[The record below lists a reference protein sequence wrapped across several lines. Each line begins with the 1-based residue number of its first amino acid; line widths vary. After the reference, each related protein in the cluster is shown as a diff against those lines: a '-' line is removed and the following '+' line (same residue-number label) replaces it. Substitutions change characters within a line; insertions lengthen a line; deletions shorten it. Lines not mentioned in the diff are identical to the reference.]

1 MKKIFFLFAAL
12 ISAMTMSAVT
22 YNVTVPAGTNACYIA
37 GEMTGWSHTEMT
49 KVDDTHY
56 KLELADATDAMK
68 YKYCSGPGWA
78 YVEKT
83 ANGDEVADR
92 TYFVEDVV
100 EAWAAVYEPSA
111 TPEEPGE
118 TKDITVKAKVPAE
131 WTDQI
136 TAWVWPT
143 GGAGSEVVPTQEGD
157 WYVVTE
163 NCTELNVIYK
173 NGYGWNGDAYQTV
186 DMTFT
191 ENACIEIIA
200 GSGKAT
206 YTDVPC
212 GDEPT
217 PDTPEEPEVTPD
229 PSSDETVYFVNN
241 QGWTTV
247 NAYAWANDGAVQN
260 AAWPGVAATLE
271 AEQIA
276 GYDVYSYTAPA
287 GTYANVI
294 FNDGAN
300 QTADLVWTAGKYYVT
315 DNWYTKEE
323 AEALL
328 GGDTPVDPTPGEVTY
343 VLMGVAGDWTT
354 GIALEANP
362 ENENEY
368 MLLGQEIA
376 EGDAVKVVTLT
387 DGVATAYCG
396 NVDSA
401 SVEHYLSED
410 FQNIVLAPGIYDFY
424 YKVAEDLIYIGAS
437 EVVDPTPEPEYYE
450 DVITNMQFDLENMV
464 IIGGPSEA
472 FQVDVF
478 LVLGEDDGSGQFQLT
493 EESSVAVMGSD
504 AKFIEGIAYE
514 IDAYAPAALVD
525 LVVEWEGMLLQFH
538 LTMSAAPM
546 EATVVV
552 VENATLEVQEY
563 EIFDGMYEYAATLTG
578 NWYNEADGLTYPVL
592 VELPVYYPE
601 ATEPYEIMTTVTV
614 GGWEDTDP
622 WLGFGEGYLTVSIV
636 DGVVTAA
643 GIVENPMAGV
653 AIDITITTGTLT
665 PDVPADLAYVL
676 MGVDGD
682 WDTGIAL
689 EANPSNENEY
699 MLLGQEIKEGDAVK
713 VVTLTNGVATAWC
726 GNVDEYSATHQ
737 FDENGNIVLAPGIYD
752 FYYKVAEDLIYI
764 GAVGP
769 VDPTPDPEDP
779 KDITVKAKVPAEWTD
794 PITVWVWATGME
806 GQAAVPTQ
814 EGEWYVYTHTG
825 SELNIIFRNG
835 EDWTGDQNQTVDMY
849 FTESACIE
857 IIYNEG
863 AKADYA
869 VVDCEG
875 GTPVDPTPGEV
886 TYVLMGVAGDWT
898 TGIALTRNE
907 SALEEE
913 YVLLN
918 QPIAE
923 GDAVKVVT
931 LTDGV
936 ATAYCGNVD
945 EASAVEYYLSED
957 YQNIVLAPGTY
968 DFYYKVA
975 TDNIYIAVS
984 TATGVDN
991 IDVEKKA
998 VKVIRDGQMFIIR
1011 DNVVY
1016 SVLGQVVK

>member
-1 MKKIFFLFAAL
+1 
-12 ISAMTMSAVT
+12 
-22 YNVTVPAGTNACYIA
+22 
-37 GEMTGWSHTEMT
+37 
-49 KVDDTHY
+49 
-56 KLELADATDAMK
+56 
-68 YKYCSGPGWA
+68 
-78 YVEKT
+78 
-83 ANGDEVADR
+83 
-92 TYFVEDVV
+92 
-100 EAWAAVYEPSA
+100 
-111 TPEEPGE
+111 
-118 TKDITVKAKVPAE
+118 
-131 WTDQI
+131 
-136 TAWVWPT
+136 
-143 GGAGSEVVPTQEGD
+143 
-157 WYVVTE
+157 
-163 NCTELNVIYK
+163 
-173 NGYGWNGDAYQTV
+173 
-186 DMTFT
+186 
-191 ENACIEIIA
+191 
-200 GSGKAT
+200 
-206 YTDVPC
+206 
-212 GDEPT
+212 
-217 PDTPEEPEVTPD
+217 
-229 PSSDETVYFVNN
+229 
-241 QGWTTV
+241 
-247 NAYAWANDGAVQN
+247 
-260 AAWPGVAATLE
+260 
-271 AEQIA
+271 
-276 GYDVYSYTAPA
+276 
-287 GTYANVI
+287 
-294 FNDGAN
+294 
-300 QTADLVWTAGKYYVT
+300 
-315 DNWYTKEE
+315 
-323 AEALL
+323 
-328 GGDTPVDPTPGEVTY
+328 
-343 VLMGVAGDWTT
+343 
-354 GIALEANP
+354 
-362 ENENEY
+362 

-387 DGVATAYCG
+387 DGVATAWCG
-396 NVDSA
+396 NVDEATTVSYTID
-401 SVEHYLSED
+401 EEGYG
-410 FQNIVLAPGIYDFY
+410 NIILAPGTYDFY

-478 LVLGEDDGSGQFQLT
+478 LVLAGDDASGQFQLT
-493 EESSVAVMGSD
+493 EESSVSVMGSD

-525 LVVEWEGMLLQFH
+525 LVVEWNGMLLQFH

-552 VENATLEVQEY
+552 VENATLEVEEIKVFEGIY
-563 EIFDGMYEYAATLTG
+563 EHAATLTG
-578 NWYNEADGLTYPVL
+578 NWYNEADGLNYPVL

-614 GGWEDTDP
+614 GGWGDTDP
-622 WLGFGEGYLTVSIV
+622 WLGFGEGFLTVSIV

-643 GIVENPMAGV
+643 GIVENPGAGV

-676 MGVDGD
+676 MGVAGD

-713 VVTLTNGVATAWC
+713 VVTLTNGVPTAYC
-726 GNVDEYSATHQ
+726 GNVDEWSATHQ

-806 GQAAVPTQ
+806 GQVAVPTQ

-835 EDWTGDQNQTVDMY
+835 EDWTGAQNQTVDMT
-849 FTESACIE
+849 FTESTCIE
-857 IIYNEG
+857 ITYDVNG
-863 AKADYA
+863 GKATYT

-886 TYVLMGVAGDWT
+886 TYALMGVGGDWA

-945 EASAVEYYLSED
+945 EASAVEYYLTED

>member
-22 YNVTVPAGTNACYIA
+22 YNVTVPAGTKACYIA

-56 KLELADATDAMK
+56 TLELAEATDAMK

-83 ANGDEVADR
+83 ADGGEVADR
-92 TYFVEDVV
+92 TYSAADVV
-100 EAWAAVYEPSA
+100 ENWASVYEPSA

-143 GGAGSEVVPTQEGD
+143 GGAGTEVVPTQEGD

-163 NCTELNVIYK
+163 NCTELNIIYK

-191 ENACIEIIA
+191 ENTCIEITA

-206 YTDVPC
+206 YTAVDCPESGETPV
-212 GDEPT
+212 DPT
-217 PDTPEEPEVTPD
+217 PDPETGVTYNV
-229 PSSDETVYFVNN
+229 TV
-241 QGWTTV
+241 
-247 NAYAWANDGAVQN
+247 
-260 AAWPGVAATLE
+260 
-271 AEQIA
+271 
-276 GYDVYSYTAPA
+276 PA
-287 GTYANVI
+287 GTYACYIAGEMN
-294 FNDGAN
+294 A
-300 QTADLVWTAGKYYVT
+300 WTQQEMTKVDET
-315 DNWYTKEE
+315 HYTITI
-323 AEALL
+323 AEATTAMGYKYCSGPAWDYVECGAEGEELANRVYSENDVVVAWRAVYNPE

-376 EGDAVKVVTLT
+376 EGDSVKVVTIT
-387 DGVATAYCG
+387 NGTQTAWCN
-396 NVDSA
+396 NVDENSP
-401 SVEHYLSED
+401 VEYELAGEYN
-410 FQNIVLAPGIYDFY
+410 NIVLVPGIYDFY
-424 YKVAEDLIYIGAS
+424 YKVAEDLIYIGAAGP
-437 EVVDPTPEPEYYE
+437 VDPTPDPEYVE
-450 DVITNMQFDLENMV
+450 DVITNMMFDLENMV
-464 IIGGPSEA
+464 IIGGPSEN
-472 FQVDVF
+472 FQIDVY
-478 LVLGEDDGSGQFQLT
+478 LPLGEDNFDGSFKLSP
-493 EESSVAVMGSD
+493 ESSVAIMGID
-504 AKFIEGIAYE
+504 ATFIDGIAYE
-514 IDAYAPAALVD
+514 IDPYAPAALVD
-525 LVVEWEGMLLQFH
+525 LVVEWNGALFQLH

-552 VENATLEVQEY
+552 VENANLEVEEY
-563 EIFDGMYEYAATLTG
+563 EVFDGMYEYAAKLTG
-578 NWYNEADGLTYPVL
+578 NWINEADGLTYPVL
-592 VELPVYYPE
+592 VEVPVYYPE

-614 GGWEDTDP
+614 GGWGDTDP

-636 DGVVTAA
+636 DGVVTAT

-665 PDVPADLAYVL
+665 PDVPETGLTYNVTVPEGTKACYIAGMMNDWAQQEMTKVDDTHYTITIAHATADMEYKYCSGPDWAYVEKGAEGEEL
-676 MGVDGD
+676 
-682 WDTGIAL
+682 
-689 EANPSNENEY
+689 ANRTYSEN
-699 MLLGQEIKEGDAVK
+699 DV
-713 VVTLTNGVATAWC
+713 VATW
-726 GNVDEYSATHQ
+726 
-737 FDENGNIVLAPGIYD
+737 
-752 FYYKVAEDLIYI
+752 
-764 GAVGP
+764 
-769 VDPTPDPEDP
+769 
-779 KDITVKAKVPAEWTD
+779 
-794 PITVWVWATGME
+794 
-806 GQAAVPTQ
+806 AAVYDPNG
-814 EGEWYVYTHTG
+814 GE
-825 SELNIIFRNG
+825 
-835 EDWTGDQNQTVDMY
+835 
-849 FTESACIE
+849 
-857 IIYNEG
+857 
-863 AKADYA
+863 
-869 VVDCEG
+869 
-875 GTPVDPTPGEV
+875 DPTPGEV
-886 TYVLMGVAGDWT
+886 TYALMGVAGDWD

-936 ATAYCGNVD
+936 ATAWCGNVD
-945 EASAVEYYLSED
+945 EASAVSYTIDPEWG
-957 YQNIVLAPGTY
+957 NIILAAGTY

-984 TATGVDN
+984 TATGVDT